1 MGKLFGTDG
10 IRGVANEYPMTPEM
24 ALKVGQA
31 VGLHFGGAKG
41 SAVLIGRDTRI
52 SGQMIESA
60 LVAGCCSV
68 GLDVMRAGIVPT
80 PGVAYLT
87 NATSASAGIVVS
99 ASHNPYYDNG
109 IKLFDP
115 MVSSFL
121 KKSKRQLK
129 SIFWT
134 TARYRHRKQIQKSAR
149 LPILTDHEERYKD
162 HLKRSLSKKCRISDF
177 KVVLDCANGATHRI
191 APALFTELGSSVEA
205 FFDKPD
211 GQNINDDCGSQHPH
225 ILAEKVKETGAD
237 IGFAFDGD
245 GDRLIAVDETGQILT
260 GDQILAIC
268 ARYLKGIGRLKNNIV
283 VSTVMSNMGLGEA
296 LKEMSIENVIT
307 GVGDRCVMEEMR
319 NHGAV
324 LGGEESG
331 HTVFIEHQT
340 TGDGMLTA
348 LKLLEVMAME
358 SKPLSELKKVM
369 TVFPQ
374 VLINVDVKSKPPL
387 KTIPEVKAAIRQ
399 VEKELTGKGRVLVR
413 YSGTQ
418 PQCRVMVE
426 SLDAEDTTFF
436 CDKIARV
443 IKEIIGIIPS

>member
-31 VGLHFGGAKG
+31 VGLHFGGTKG

-52 SGQMIESA
+52 SGHMIESA

-68 GLDVMRAGIVPT
+68 GVDVMRTGIMPT

-87 NATSASAGIVVS
+87 NATAASAGIVVS

-109 IKLFDP
+109 IKLFDSNGFKLSEKIEETIEKHILCSGALAP
-115 MVSSFL
+115 
-121 KKSKRQLK
+121 SKTNSNIGK
-129 SIFWT
+129 VVEF
-134 TARYRHRKQIQKSAR
+134 
-149 LPILTDHEERYKD
+149 TDHEERYTN
-162 HLKRSLSKKCRISDF
+162 HLKRCITRECRLSGF

-191 APALFTELGSSVEA
+191 APKLVKDLGSSVEA
-205 FFDKPD
+205 FFKNPD
-211 GQNINDDCGSQHPH
+211 GRNINDGCGSQHPH
-225 ILAEKVKETGAD
+225 ILAKKVKETDAD

-245 GDRLIAVDETGQILT
+245 GDRLIAVDEAGQILT

-268 ARYLKGIGRLKNNIV
+268 AKYLKSTGRLRNNIV
-283 VSTVMSNMGLGEA
+283 VSTIMSNMGLGEA
-296 LKEMSIENVIT
+296 LKEMGIENVIT
-307 GVGDRCVMEEMR
+307 GVGDRYVMEEMR
-319 NHGAV
+319 NQGAV

-331 HTVFIEHQT
+331 HTVFLDYQT

-348 LKLLEVMAME
+348 LKLLEILATE
-358 SKPLSELKKVM
+358 NKPLSELKKVM

-374 VLINVDVKSKPPL
+374 VLINVDVSIKPPL
-387 KTIPEVKAAIRQ
+387 ESEPQIEAVIRD
-399 VEKELTGKGRVLVR
+399 VEGDLKGKGRVLVR

-418 PQCRVMVE
+418 SQCRVMVE
-426 SLDAEDTTFF
+426 GPTETETHRH
-436 CDKIARV
+436 CERIAKV
-443 IKEIIGIIPS
+443 IRKTIGS

>member
-31 VGLHFGGAKG
+31 VGLHFGGTKG

-87 NATSASAGIVVS
+87 NATGASAGIVVS

-109 IKLFDP
+109 IKLFDSNGFKLSEKIEETLEKHILDNGALAP
-115 MVSSFL
+115 
-121 KKSKRQLK
+121 SKTNSNIGK
-129 SIFWT
+129 VIN
-134 TARYRHRKQIQKSAR
+134 
-149 LPILTDHEERYKD
+149 LTDHEERYKD
-162 HLKRSLSKKCRISDF
+162 HLKRSLSKECRISDF

-191 APALFTELGSSVEA
+191 APTLFTDLGSSVEA

-211 GQNINDDCGSQHPH
+211 GRNINDGCGSQYPSF
-225 ILAEKVKETGAD
+225 LAKKVKETGAD

-268 ARYLKGIGRLKNNIV
+268 AQHLKSAGRLKNNIV

-296 LKEMSIENVIT
+296 LKKMGIENVIT
-307 GVGDRCVMEEMR
+307 AVGDRYVMEEMR
-319 NHGAV
+319 KRGAV

-331 HTVFIEHQT
+331 HTVFLDHQT

-348 LKLLEVMAME
+348 LKLLEVME
-358 SKPLSELKKVM
+358 TKNKPLSELKKVM

-374 VLINVDVKSKPPL
+374 VLINIDVKDKPPL

-426 SLDAEDTTFF
+426 SLNPEDTNFF
-436 CDKIARV
+436 CDKIAKV
-443 IKEIIGIIPS
+443 IKEIIGI